1 MTSDFKRQIVQRLT
15 RDMLDLQLLRLISAE
30 PTWGYRIKKSVEA
43 DLDIKLRHGALYPA
57 LNAMEQE
64 GLVASKRHQ
73 QSGRSR
79 KIYSLTSKGKEYLNA
94 YYAVLTEQLKDK
106 PGA

>member
-1 MTSDFKRQIVQRLT
+1 MTSDFKKQIVQRLT

-43 DLDIKLRHGALYPA
+43 DLDIKLRHGALYPT
-57 LNAMEQE
+57 LNAMEKE
-64 GLVASKRHQ
+64 GLVASKRQQ

-79 KIYSLTSKGKEYLNA
+79 KIYSLAPKGKEYLNA
-94 YYAVLTEQLKDK
+94 YYAVLKEQLKDK
-106 PGA
+106 PGT